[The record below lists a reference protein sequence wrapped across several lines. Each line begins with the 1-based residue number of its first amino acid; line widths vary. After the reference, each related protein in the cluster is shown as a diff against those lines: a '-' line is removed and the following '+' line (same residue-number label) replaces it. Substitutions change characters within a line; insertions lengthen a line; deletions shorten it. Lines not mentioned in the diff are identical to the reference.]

1 MNATASA
8 LPTSAARAHPHRRE
22 AVLVFITMLWGGTF
36 LAVHNA
42 LQWSGPFALVSI
54 RFGLA
59 ALMLALFLRGK
70 LLRITAHELRAGAL
84 IGTALFFG
92 YSLQCVGLES
102 ISSSKSAFL
111 TALYVPMVPLVQWV
125 WLRRAPSPA
134 AWGGIAL
141 AFIGTVLLSDP
152 GALDGRFGLGEAFTI
167 AAALAIAFEIL
178 LLSRFAHGCDPSRL
192 AFVQMVFVAGTCLL
206 VSLVRGEKVPE
217 PDPVFV
223 ITLVGLGA
231 ATAFIQFAMNWAQQ
245 VVSATRATLIY
256 SLEPVWAGLV
266 GRIAGE
272 QLGPRHAAPPRPN
285 TRPDPPGAAQAVML
299 RSDATV
305 FSMAA
310 AASAPLRTKCSLK

>member
-1 MNATASA
+1 MNPTAT
-8 LPTSAARAHPHRRE
+8 LPSSAAPATHHRRE

-42 LQWSGPFALVSI
+42 LQWSGPFALVGV

-59 ALMLALFLRGK
+59 ALMLAVFLRGK
-70 LLRITAHELRAGAL
+70 LLKITAHELRVGAL

-92 YSLQCVGLES
+92 YSLQCMGLET

-125 WLRRAPSPA
+125 WQKRAPSLA
-134 AWGGIAL
+134 AWIGIAL
-141 AFIGTVLLSDP
+141 AFTGAVCLADP
-152 GALDGRFGLGEAFTI
+152 TALDWQFGIGEALTI
-167 AAALAIAFEIL
+167 TAALAIAFEII
-178 LLSRFAHGCDPSRL
+178 LLSRFAHGCDPTRL
-192 AFVQMVFVAGTCLL
+192 AFVQMVFVGTACAA
-206 VSLVRGEKVPE
+206 VSAVRGEGLPE
-217 PDPVFV
+217 ADPVFV
-223 ITLVGLGA
+223 LTIVGLAA

-272 QLGPRHAAPPRPN
+272 QLGPLGVTGGILIVLGLIVTSRKP
-285 TRPDPPGAAQAVML
+285 
-299 RSDATV
+299 ATTEHP
-305 FSMAA
+305 A
-310 AASAPLRTKCSLK
+310 

>member
-1 MNATASA
+1 MNTSATLPAPAASA
-8 LPTSAARAHPHRRE
+8 PHHRRE

-42 LQWSGPFALVSI
+42 LQWSGPFALVGV

-59 ALMLALFLRGK
+59 ALMLAVFLRGK
-70 LLRITAHELRAGAL
+70 LLKITAHELRVGAL

-92 YSLQCVGLES
+92 YSLQCMGLET

-125 WLRRAPSPA
+125 WQKRAPSVA
-134 AWGGIAL
+134 AWIGIAL
-141 AFIGTVLLSDP
+141 AFAGTVCLADP
-152 GALDGRFGLGEAFTI
+152 TALDWQFGIGEALTI
-167 AAALAIAFEIL
+167 TAALAIAFEII

-192 AFVQMVFVAGTCLL
+192 AFVQMVFVGTACAA
-206 VSLVRGEKVPE
+206 VSVVRGEGMPE
-217 PDPVFV
+217 LHPTFVF
-223 ITLVGLGA
+223 TLVGLAA

-272 QLGPRHAAPPRPN
+272 QLGPLGITGGVLIVLGLVVTSRKP
-285 TRPDPPGAAQAVML
+285 
-299 RSDATV
+299 ATTEHP
-305 FSMAA
+305 A
-310 AASAPLRTKCSLK
+310 

>member
-1 MNATASA
+1 MN
-8 LPTSAARAHPHRRE
+8 TSATLPAPAAPATHHRRE

-42 LQWSGPFALVSI
+42 LQWSGPFALVGV

-70 LLRITAHELRAGAL
+70 LLKITAHELRVGAL

-92 YSLQCVGLES
+92 YSLQCMGLET

-125 WLRRAPSPA
+125 WQKRAPSLA
-134 AWGGIAL
+134 AWIGITL
-141 AFIGTVLLSDP
+141 AFAGAVCLADP
-152 GALDGRFGLGEAFTI
+152 TALDWQFGIGEALTI
-167 AAALAIAFEIL
+167 TAALAIAFEII
-178 LLSRFAHGCDPSRL
+178 LLSRFAHGCDPTRL
-192 AFVQMVFVAGTCLL
+192 AFVQMVFVGTACAG
-206 VSLVRGEKVPE
+206 VSVVRGEGVPE
-217 PDPVFV
+217 MHPTFV
-223 ITLVGLGA
+223 LTLVGLAA

-256 SLEPVWAGLV
+256 SLEPVWAGIV

-272 QLGPRHAAPPRPN
+272 QLGPLGVTGGILIVLGLIVTSRKP
-285 TRPDPPGAAQAVML
+285 
-299 RSDATV
+299 ATTEHP
-305 FSMAA
+305 A
-310 AASAPLRTKCSLK
+310 